1 MCEILL
7 FAGTAEGRTIAE
19 YLKKHGR
26 SAEVFVATE
35 YGESLIEEGGRVKV
49 KCGRLT
55 EKEME
60 EQFYIHP
67 GALVIDAT
75 HPYAAEVTAN
85 IRRACE

>member
-35 YGESLIEEGGRVKV
+35 YGESLIEEGG
-49 KCGRLT
+49 G
-55 EKEME
+55 
-60 EQFYIHP
+60 
-67 GALVIDAT
+67 
-75 HPYAAEVTAN
+75 
-85 IRRACE
+85 